1 MRNITAISFLIIFFL
16 ITSCTKESKV
26 KSKVNEYVEKN
37 FNDPS
42 SYELIELQLI
52 DTLKEGKAAK
62 FLIDKRVKYIAQI
75 ENYIKEQKE
84 ENGRKALNAF
94 FSGNHF
100 RVLIA
105 NNELKKQE
113 LILNSYKKDSIGI
126 AQKEIE
132 KLKKYS
138 LSKNIIYYRYRHEFR
153 AKNDV
158 GALVKITDTIRIDDG
173 YTIILEPNRF
183 IAQKFG
189 VRMSGK

>member
-1 MRNITAISFLIIFFL
+1 MKYLKILLSISIIL
-16 ITSCTKESKV
+16 LLSSCSKESKV
-26 KSKVNEYVEKN
+26 KSAVNEYVEKN

-42 SYELIELQLI
+42 SYELIELKLI
-52 DTLKEGKAAK
+52 DTLKEENAAK
-62 FLIDKRVKYIAQI
+62 FLINQRVKYISQI
-75 ENYIKEQKE
+75 ENYIKEKKE

-100 RVLIA
+100 SVLIA
-105 NNELKKQE
+105 GNEIKKQD
-113 LILNSYKKDSIGI
+113 LILNRYKKDSIGI

-138 LSKNIIYYRYRHEFR
+138 LSKKNIYYRYRHEFR

-158 GALVKITDTIRIDDG
+158 GALVKITDTIRIDDS
-173 YTIILEPNRF
+173 YSIILEPNRF